1 MDKSEIFVLIAALLF
16 VAVRLYMKYTRK
28 NTGKSGTDAKASS
41 GKLFS
46 SSSENDDY
54 EPYSKK

>member
-16 VAVRLYMKYTRK
+16 VAVRLYMKYIRK
-28 NTGKSGTDAKASS
+28 GTGKSGTDAKPPA
-41 GKLFS
+41 GKIFS